1 MHKLQIINREGR
13 LLIDSRQVAEMIGR
27 PHNDLLKSIRQY
39 CEYLNAGD
47 FSLVDFFTE
56 STYEDGKCETRP
68 CYLITRKGCD
78 MVANKLTGEKGV
90 LFTAAYVTRFE
101 EMERQINGKI
111 ALPSMT
117 PAQLIAAIAQQAAEQ
132 ERQIQQLAAQ
142 TEALAGKVEQVA
154 NKIEKRITDDFAL
167 QLVTPTQIG
176 KMFEPALSGQAV
188 NARLKTAG
196 LQWRAGGEWI
206 ASVEGKKYSSAE
218 PLTLDGG
225 KMIYQLKWQRR
236 VKELIV

>member
-1 MHKLQIINREGR
+1 MNDLQIINRGGQ

-27 PHNDLLKSIRQY
+27 PHNDLMKSIRQF
-39 CEYLNAGD
+39 CEYLNRGN
-47 FSLVDFFTE
+47 FSLVDFFIE
-56 STYEDGKCETRP
+56 STYEDGKGETRP

-90 LFTAAYVTRFE
+90 LFTATYVTQFE
-101 EMERQINGKI
+101 EMERQLNKPV
-111 ALPSMT
+111 LPSMT
-117 PAQLIAAIAQQAAEQ
+117 QAQIVAAVAQMAVEQ
-132 ERQIQQLAAQ
+132 ERQLQQLAAAQ
-142 TEALAGKVEQVA
+142 ATTIARVEQIE
-154 NKIEKRITDDFAL
+154 NKIEKRITDDFGL

-196 LQWRAGGEWI
+196 LQWRAGGEWV

-236 VKELIV
+236 VKELIT